1 LSFDPEDV
9 ELRMVVISHLEHAD
23 DIVLISRGHAGL
35 QRHLRTFQ
43 IWCQNNSLL
52 VSPGKSWL
60 MLFGRLPLVLPQL
73 TLSDKLLKFRD
84 VGRYVGIF
92 FQSTHRNMFAPHY
105 TEKRDAAVGTAR
117 AITGCDLLVGNR
129 RMPPSITKQLYTAL
143 VDCHLTNGCEII
155 PDTDPG
161 LIQILEDVQLRFLRR
176 MLNLS
181 NNSVITPLF
190 TESGIMPIRTRRAS
204 LALRYLKY
212 LIAPP
217 LSLCVPGPLGE
228 RQPPPRWLSDLDYA
242 ISQLPGHH
250 RLPHLRDLNS
260 DCIDTLIKT
269 IEFSTKSELQS
280 HIDTWSKLSLLRNRL
295 EPKEEGPAKLQI
307 IGLRHYLTQIKNHAH
322 RRSVTKLLCGDLTP
336 QVFRASASP
345 LRQLTPTEVLNRACR
360 ACNQQGETPQHLLF
374 QCPSLTSIA
383 SLRSEFFLSIRQSRP
398 LPRSPNLSD
407 STALHYLRL
416 LVFDWNL
423 IIPTAKFI
431 HEVVTL

>member
-1 LSFDPEDV
+1 K
-9 ELRMVVISHLEHAD
+9 
-23 DIVLISRGHAGL
+23 
-35 QRHLRTFQ
+35 
-43 IWCQNNSLL
+43 NNSLL
-52 VSPGKSWL
+52 VSPGKSWV

-73 TLSDKLLKFRD
+73 TLSDKPLKFRD

-105 TEKRDAAVGTAR
+105 TKKRNAAVGTAR

-155 PDTDPG
+155 SDTDPS
-161 LIQILEDVQLRFLRR
+161 LIQILEDVQIRFLCR

-212 LIAPP
+212 LITLPP
-217 LSLCVPGPLGE
+217 SHYAFSALWDNDNLCRAGSPC
-228 RQPPPRWLSDLDYA
+228 WLSDLDYA

-250 RLPHLRDLNS
+250 RLPHLQDLNN

-295 EPKEEGPAKLQI
+295 EPKEAGPAKQQI
-307 IGLRHYLTQIKNHAH
+307 IGLQHYLTQIKNHAH
-322 RRSVTKLLCGDLTP
+322 RRTVTKPLCGDLTP

-345 LRQLTPTEVLNRACR
+345 LRPLTPTEVLNRACR
-360 ACNQQGETPQHLLF
+360 ACNLRGETPQHLLF
-374 QCPSLTSIA
+374 QCPSLTSIT
-383 SLRSEFFLSIRQSRP
+383 SLRSEFFLSIRQSQP
-398 LPRSPNLSD
+398 LLRSPNLSD
-407 STALHYLRL
+407 STALHY
-416 LVFDWNL
+416 
-423 IIPTAKFI
+423 PGY
-431 HEVVTL
+431 